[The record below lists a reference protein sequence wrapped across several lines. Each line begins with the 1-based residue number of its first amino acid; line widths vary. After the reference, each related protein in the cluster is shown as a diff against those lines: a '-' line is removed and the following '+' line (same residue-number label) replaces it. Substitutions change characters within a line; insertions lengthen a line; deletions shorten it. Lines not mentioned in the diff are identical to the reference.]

1 MWRKGRR
8 DMSVSECMC
17 DQNNLHEVINGY
29 DPSLLQP
36 HIMKSSLVN
45 DEIIYV
51 SDGWF
56 SEDYL
61 YM

>member
-17 DQNNLHEVINGY
+17 DQNNLHEVISGY
-29 DPSLLQP
+29 LSLLPP
-36 HIMKSSLVN
+36 HNMKSSLAN